1 MLYREVGQYK
11 TNYAADMA
19 VFPILQDRIG
29 IAVIL
34 VVAFVVFPLV
44 GNDFL
49 LNAVLIPFLIFSLAA
64 IGLNLLTGYCG
75 LLSLGTGAFMGV
87 GAYACL
93 KLTTYFPR
101 VNIVVWILASG
112 FFSAAVGV
120 LFGLPS
126 LRIKGFYLAVATLAA
141 QFFLEWCFIRIPWL
155 YNNSVSGAIEV
166 PLRTFAGVPVTGPTA
181 TSVTR
186 YLTVLSIVVLMT
198 WLASNLVHGRIG
210 RMWMSVRDMDLAAE
224 LIGIRLLRAKLLAFA
239 VSSFYCGVAGAMLV
253 FLWYG
258 GAEADVFNIDQS
270 FLQLFMVII
279 GGLGTL
285 IGSFFGAAFI
295 YILPIA
301 LRLIPESLG
310 LPLHPATIEQLR
322 FLVVGIF
329 IIVFLVL
336 EPNGL
341 ARLWQ
346 IGKQKLRVWPFPY

>member
-1 MLYREVGQYK
+1 MLYREAGQYK
-11 TNYAADMA
+11 TDYAADMA

-29 IAVIL
+29 IVVIL
-34 VVAFVVFPLV
+34 LLAYLVLPLV
-44 GNDFL
+44 GSNFL
-49 LNAVLIPFLIFSLAA
+49 LNSVLIPFLIFALAA
-64 IGLNLLTGYCG
+64 IGLNLLTGYTG
-75 LLSLGTGAFMGV
+75 LLSLGTGGFMGV

-93 KLTTYFPR
+93 KLTTLFPH

-166 PLRTFAGVPVTGPTA
+166 PLRTMFGMPITGPTA
-181 TSVTR
+181 TASTR
-186 YLTVLSIVVLMT
+186 YLIVLTIVVVMT

-210 RMWMSVRDMDLAAE
+210 RMWMAVRDMDLAAE
-224 LIGIRLLRAKLLAFA
+224 LIGIRLLRVKLLAFA
-239 VSSFYCGVAGAMLV
+239 VSSFYCGVAGAMMV

-258 GAEADVFNIDQS
+258 GAEAEVFAIDQS
-270 FLQLFMVII
+270 FLVLFMVII

-285 IGSFFGAAFI
+285 IGSFFGAALI
-295 YILPIA
+295 YILPIV
-301 LRLIPESLG
+301 LRSVPAAFG
-310 LPLHPATIEQLR
+310 LPIHPAAAEQLT
-322 FLVVGIF
+322 FVIVGAL

>member
-1 MLYREVGQYK
+1 MLYREAGQYK
-11 TNYAADMA
+11 SNYAADMA

-29 IAVIL
+29 IVVIL
-34 VVAFVVFPLV
+34 LVAYLVFPLV
-44 GNDFL
+44 GSNFL
-49 LNAVLIPFLIFSLAA
+49 LNSVMIPFLIFVLAA
-64 IGLNLLTGYCG
+64 IGLNLLTGYTG
-75 LLSLGTGAFMGV
+75 LLSLGTGGFMGV

-93 KLTTYFPR
+93 KLTTFFPH
-101 VNIVVWILASG
+101 VNVVAWILASG

-166 PLRTFAGVPVTGPTA
+166 PLRTMFGVPITGPTA
-181 TSVTR
+181 TAVTR
-186 YLTVLSIVVLMT
+186 YLIVLTIVIIMT
-198 WLASNLVHGRIG
+198 WFASNLVHGRIG
-210 RMWMSVRDMDLAAE
+210 RMWMAVRDMDLAAE

-239 VSSFYCGVAGAMLV
+239 VSSFYCGVAGAMMV

-258 GAEADVFNIDQS
+258 GAEAEVFAIDQS
-270 FLQLFMVII
+270 FLVLFMVII

-285 IGSFFGAAFI
+285 IGSFFGAALI

-301 LRLIPESLG
+301 LRSLPAAFG
-310 LPLHPATIEQLR
+310 LPIHPAAAEQLT
-322 FLVVGIF
+322 FVIVGAL

>member
-29 IAVIL
+29 IGIIL
-34 VVAFVVFPLV
+34 FVAFVVFPLI

-93 KLTTYFPR
+93 KLTTYFPQ

-166 PLRTFAGVPVTGPTA
+166 PLRTFMSVPITGPTA
-181 TSVTR
+181 TSLTR

-258 GAEADVFNIDQS
+258 GAEAEVFNIDQS
-270 FLQLFMVII
+270 FLELFMVII

-285 IGSFFGAAFI
+285 IGSFFGAALI

-301 LRLIPESLG
+301 LRLIPEGLG
-310 LPLHPATIEQLR
+310 LPLHPATVEQLR
-322 FLVVGIF
+322 FLVVGIL